1 MSQEVRVAEL
11 RSKSQKLV
19 DGPLKHV
26 RAAAL
31 AAALVPLASICAT
44 PASAQVNCAAFSAG
58 NVCGVVFNDLNHDGV
73 QQSGEPGLPGVVV
86 NISDGGTPFQV
97 TTNINGVFSTSDI
110 NIGEAMQLFISV
122 PTGLQVS
129 QVPSSC
135 AADVCNSGILNN
147 GFSAIS
153 TTASGNSTNFGFFQ
167 SGASNPGTGTIGYWK
182 NHPEAWPPTG
192 VMIGA
197 KTYSIADAIAWLNKV
212 GKDKSTM
219 MFAQLVAAKLSVA
232 IGNDPS
238 CIAPTIALADSWLT
252 THPVGSG
259 VPGASDAW
267 SGIGMGAQLEQ
278 TLDAYNNGQLCA
290 PHRQ

>member
-19 DGPLKHV
+19 DGRLKHV

-44 PASAQVNCAAFSAG
+44 PASAQTCCVNSAG
-58 NVCGVVFNDLNHDGV
+58 ICGVVFNDLNHDGI
-73 QQSGEPGLPGVVV
+73 QEAGEPALAGVTVT
-86 NISDGGTPFQV
+86 ITDGANSFPL
-97 TTNINGVFSTSDI
+97 TTDINGVFSTFDVTP
-110 NIGEAMQLFISV
+110 GDAVQISMPV
-122 PTGLQVS
+122 PTGFQVS
-129 QVPSSC
+129 PTPSCSFG
-135 AADVCNSGILNN
+135 VCNGGTLNS
-147 GFSAIS
+147 GFSVIT

-192 VMIGA
+192 VVIGG

-219 MFAQLVAAKLSVA
+219 MFAQLVATKLSVA
-232 IGNDPS
+232 IGNDSS
-238 CIAPTIALADSWLT
+238 CIAPTITAADAWLT
-252 THPVGSG
+252 AHPVGSG
-259 VPGASDAW
+259 VAGSSDAW
-267 SGIGMGAQLEQ
+267 SGSGMGAQLEQ